1 MILDDML
8 YDIASIGLYNLWK
21 ATHQVRKTVRS
32 TGMAVEEI
40 TGGIGDRAADAE
52 TAFSS
57 AVHNLLSFISEL
69 EDLVAVR
76 DGSFR
81 GEDELLDVD
90 VRRLSALRVKERE
103 LLEEL
108 ARYGE
113 GEPPAPEEKALAES
127 KLAIVRNAI
136 HGILDAAEPGVIPTG
151 LYDARAVLE
160 RFNTLEQ
167 PEIEEIFAATL
178 GNLAGFES
186 VLGEVE
192 KLFVVRRDTV
202 VDPAGL
208 SKEKQDELAR
218 LQSSLILYDRLIEK
232 TTRATI
238 RLQEELLRAYP
249 EEAVVRTPVP
259 PGTRE
264 RGASAVRAG
273 SETPH
278 PVLPGEQHPAPGLRP
293 PKSVRIARVMG
304 RTDITAVL
312 ANLAAMQGINR
323 YYERERLKVE
333 RKIARLLSA
342 PVDEPGVLPR
352 SLDEMRLTIE
362 RFRVSGQP
370 RLEMLVDTLTEVI
383 TESRTAAANTNRT
396 FEVACRFA
404 DGLSRNRLL
413 LVIGFGVFAALLLA
427 SLVVLLIILV
437 EIALIL

>member
-40 TGGIGDRAADAE
+40 TGGVGDRAADAE

-264 RGASAVRAG
+264 R
-273 SETPH
+273 ENPH
-278 PVLPGEQHPAPGLRP
+278 PVLPREQHPAPGLRP
-293 PKSVRIARVMG
+293 PKSVRIARVTG
-304 RTDITAVL
+304 RADITAVL

-333 RKIARLLSA
+333 KKIARLLSV

-362 RFRVSGQP
+362 RFRVGGQP
-370 RLEMLVDTLTEVI
+370 RLEIIADNLNEAI
-383 TESRTAAANTNRT
+383 TESRTAAASANRT
-396 FEVACRFA
+396 FGAFQRFA
-404 DGLSRNRLL
+404 DDLTANRLL

>member
-1 MILDDML
+1 ML
-8 YDIASIGLYNLWK
+8 YDIASIGLYNLWR

-32 TGMAVEEI
+32 TGMAVEGI
-40 TGGIGDRAADAE
+40 TGGVGDRAAEAE

-76 DGSFR
+76 DTGLR
-81 GEDELLDVD
+81 GEDELLDAD
-90 VRRLSALRVKERE
+90 VRRLSALRAKERE

-108 ARYGE
+108 ARYGA
-113 GEPPAPEEKALAES
+113 GAPPAPEEKALTES
-127 KLAIVRNAI
+127 KLAIVQSAI

-192 KLFVVRRDTV
+192 KLFAVRRDTA

-208 SKEKQDELAR
+208 SKEEQDELAR
-218 LQSSLILYDRLIEK
+218 LRSSLALYDRLIER

-238 RLQEELLRAYP
+238 RLQEDLLRAYP
-249 EEAVVRTPVP
+249 EEGVMRTPASS
-259 PGTRE
+259 GTRG
-264 RGASAVRAG
+264 RGASAARAG
-273 SETPH
+273 PENPI

-333 RKIARLLSA
+333 KKIARLLSA

-352 SLDEMRLTIE
+352 SLDEMRLTVE
-362 RFRVSGQP
+362 RFRVGGQP
-370 RLEMLVDTLTEVI
+370 RLEVLADNLNEAI
-383 TESRTAAANTNRT
+383 TESRTAAASANRT
-396 FEVACRFA
+396 FGAVQRFTDDLMA
-404 DGLSRNRLL
+404 NRLL
-413 LVIGFGVFAALLLA
+413 IVVGIGVFAALVLA
-427 SLVVLLIILV
+427 ILVVILIILV
-437 EIALIL
+437 EIALTLA